1 MNYLPEVQKPT
12 EHKLSF
18 KSKLK
23 WTILMLIAY
32 FVMTQ
37 VPLFGADPSALLA
50 FEQLSIILGAEFGS
64 LMSLGIGPIV
74 TASIVLQLLTG
85 SGILKLDTSTHEGR
99 KFFQGLQK
107 LLAIFFILFES
118 IIFVY
123 LGGISPAP
131 GFHPMFLVGQLAIGG
146 FLVLLMD
153 EVVSKWGFGSGI
165 SLFIVAGVSKQI
177 MVRAFSPLVDL
188 TLSGG
193 SQTLAAS
200 QKFFWNS
207 QLPPVGRI
215 FVFFLAIAAV
225 DLQGALLPLGSI
237 LATVAVFMVAVYA
250 QSMKVE
256 IPLTFGRIRGHGM
269 RWPLSFLY
277 TSNIPVILIAA
288 LLANIQIGAQLLASK
303 VSWPVLSQVAAVV
316 NPPDILQA
324 VILSLFG
331 SSPFPWKTI
340 LPITLIYLVIMVAGA
355 VVFSIFWVQTSGMD
369 ARSQARQ
376 ILNSGLQ
383 IPGFRRDER
392 VLERVLQRYIFPLT
406 VMGGIAVGV
415 LAAMADVSGAL
426 SRGTGILL
434 AVMIIYRLYEDI
446 ARHHMVEMNPAI
458 QKFMGGGE

>member
-1 MNYLPEVQKPT
+1 
-12 EHKLSF
+12 
-18 KSKLK
+18 
-23 WTILMLIAY
+23 
-32 FVMTQ
+32 
-37 VPLFGADPSALLA
+37 
-50 FEQLSIILGAEFGS
+50 
-64 LMSLGIGPIV
+64 
-74 TASIVLQLLTG
+74 
-85 SGILKLDTSTHEGR
+85 
-99 KFFQGLQK
+99 
-107 LLAIFFILFES
+107 
-118 IIFVY
+118 
-123 LGGISPAP
+123 
-131 GFHPMFLVGQLAIGG
+131 
-146 FLVLLMD
+146 MD

-324 VILSLFG
+324 VI
-331 SSPFPWKTI
+331 
-340 LPITLIYLVIMVAGA
+340 IYLVIMVAGA

-392 VLERVLQRYIFPLT
+392 VLERILKRYISPLT
-406 VMGGIAVGV
+406 VMGAITVGF
-415 LAAMADVSGAL
+415 LASIADVMGAL

-434 AVMIIYRLYEDI
+434 AVMIIYKLYEDI
-446 ARHHMVEMNPAI
+446 AQQHMMDINPAFRKVI
-458 QKFMGGGE
+458 GK